1 MIKEIEND
9 VQNKQVHSVITL
21 SVQGAEEDIFKEQG
35 KIGTRIYDK
44 ENRNSKRQQRIAT

>member
-21 SVQGAEEDIFKEQG
+21 SVQGAEEDIFKQG

-44 ENRNSKRQQRIAT
+44 ENRNSMRQQRIAT